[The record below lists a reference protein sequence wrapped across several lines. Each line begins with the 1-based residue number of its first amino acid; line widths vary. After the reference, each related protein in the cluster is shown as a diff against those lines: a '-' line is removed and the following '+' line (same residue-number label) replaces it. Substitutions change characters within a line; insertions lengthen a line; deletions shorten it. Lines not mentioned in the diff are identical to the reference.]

1 MKYYIIKYKYTC
13 CYFIFRSVCVNKL
26 HPDKKH
32 EEEKATMNRKKRN
45 GKSFLSLLLAVI
57 MTVSLLQM
65 ANQATAVH
73 AEEASPEVVQEDAGT
88 VSGQQE
94 DIQAEVSADAAEPSQ
109 EETILTENTVTY
121 VPDSGTL
128 PDADELF
135 AGYVEEQF
143 YGDGASPATGSGD
156 GLSVRRS
163 PSMSLFY
170 SGVQAFANYGGSI
183 FTGRALDVYQQLDQK
198 IAEVAANG
206 GDTRFTV
213 TLADPITGATREE
226 AEQLLSTEVN
236 LDTLFDS
243 LLADNPYDLYWYDKT
258 TGTGVSYNIGTG
270 QQATISQIIFEFYV
284 AVEYQEG
291 SNLAVSTSKATAAG
305 NAARTAQGIAAQYVG
320 LSPYA
325 QMSAFKD
332 EICELTDYN
341 HSVVSGAAYGD
352 PWQIIYVFDNDP
364 NTTVV
369 CEGYAKAFQYLCDL
383 NGLTSYTVTGP
394 MGGGTGAGPHMWNI
408 VTLDGQNYLVDVTN
422 SDTGTAGQ
430 NGELFLA
437 GTTGSVGG
445 GYTFQA
451 GGLNVSYEY
460 DPEMV
465 ALYGNTILTLASSN
479 YTPSQTVPMV
489 TVSATAQN
497 VTYGYDSASAPQ
509 LMAAIQNVDGTGATY
524 QWYQV
529 DAQGN
534 ATPVSSATAA
544 SYTLPTGL
552 GAGTYTYYCQVTVGG
567 QTGVS
572 SRITVTVD
580 KATVTPVLNGT
591 TTKEYDGT
599 TNGPSGL
606 SIGLEGVVTGDAV
619 SASAQSYAYN
629 SADVST
635 ANQITASG
643 ITLDTASEVNY
654 QLAATTVSVAG
665 TITRRPVTITPDP
678 GQKKEEGQAD
688 PTLTYTVT
696 SGSVVAGETL
706 QGALSR
712 AAGEAVGNYA
722 ITQGTL
728 TNDLNPNYDI
738 SFTGNVT
745 FEISEYLTYTITFVA
760 DGVTVSTVTVRPGES
775 LAPTAFPMIPTKAG
789 YDTISPVWDPGSI
802 TNVTSDMTVNA
813 VYFSSQAQ
821 EVTLPASASGY
832 GMKLILE
839 SGITTVPDS
848 LVGNTALDTP
858 EKLQTALQTAI
869 TQTGVSADAANTSL
883 YNVTLMVDEGNGWI
897 IAGPEHFGTN
907 GGLTVTMPYPAGTG
921 MNTHD
926 FTVAHMFTN
935 TDFGKQPGEIEI
947 PVVTKTNA
955 GIQFSVTGLSPIMI
969 SWRAAQTTTPTTP
982 GGTPTT
988 PGGTQ
993 TTPGNTQT
1001 TVAGST
1007 QTATSAS
1014 GTPTTGDSSDMA
1026 MVYAGL
1032 LASCA
1037 ILLGVTVYRK
1047 KKAQ

>member
-1 MKYYIIKYKYTC
+1 
-13 CYFIFRSVCVNKL
+13 
-26 HPDKKH
+26 
-32 EEEKATMNRKKRN
+32 MNRKKRN

-65 ANQATAVH
+65 GNQATDVH
-73 AEEASPEVVQEDAGT
+73 AEEASPEVVQEDSGT

-94 DIQAEVSADAAEPSQ
+94 DIQEEVSADAAEPSQ

-121 VPDSGTL
+121 VPDPGTL

-206 GDTRFTV
+206 GNTRFTV
-213 TLADPITGATREE
+213 TLADPITGATQGE

-236 LDTLFDS
+236 LNTLLDS

-258 TGTGVSYNIGTG
+258 AGTRMSYNISIG

-305 NAARTAQGIAAQYVG
+305 NAAQTAQGIAAQYVG

-408 VTLDGQNYLVDVTN
+408 VTLEGQNYLVDVTN

-437 GTTGSVGG
+437 GTTGSVAG

-479 YTPSQTVPMV
+479 YAPSQTVPTV

-497 VTYGYDSASAPQ
+497 VTYGYDSTSAPQ
-509 LMAAIQNVDGTGATY
+509 LSAAIQNVDGTGATY

-529 DAQGN
+529 DAQGS
-534 ATPVSSATAA
+534 ATPVSNGTAA

-606 SIGLEGVVTGDAV
+606 SIGLEGVVTGDTV

-760 DGVTVSTVTVRPGES
+760 DGVTVGTVTVRPGES
-775 LAPTAFPMIPTKAG
+775 LAPTAFPTIPTKAG

-907 GGLTVTMPYPAGTG
+907 GGLTVTIPYPAGTG

-988 PGGTQ
+988 PGGTTTTPGGTQ

>member
-1 MKYYIIKYKYTC
+1 
-13 CYFIFRSVCVNKL
+13 
-26 HPDKKH
+26 
-32 EEEKATMNRKKRN
+32 MNRKKRN

-65 ANQATAVH
+65 GNQATDVH
-73 AEEASPEVVQEDAGT
+73 AEEASPEVVQEDSGT

-94 DIQAEVSADAAEPSQ
+94 DIQEEVSADAAEPSQ

-121 VPDSGTL
+121 VPDPGTL

-206 GDTRFTV
+206 GNTRFTV
-213 TLADPITGATREE
+213 TLADPITGATQGE

-236 LDTLFDS
+236 LNTLLDS

-258 TGTGVSYNIGTG
+258 AGTRMSYNISIG

-305 NAARTAQGIAAQYVG
+305 NAAQTAQGIAAQYVG

-408 VTLDGQNYLVDVTN
+408 VTLEGQNYLVDVTN

-437 GTTGSVGG
+437 GTTGSVAG

-451 GGLNVSYEY
+451 GGVNVSYEY

-479 YTPSQTVPMV
+479 YAPSQTVPTV

-497 VTYGYDSASAPQ
+497 VTYGYDSTSAPQ
-509 LMAAIQNVDGTGATY
+509 LSAAIQNVDGTGATY

-529 DAQGN
+529 DAQGS
-534 ATPVSSATAA
+534 ATPVSNGTAA

-606 SIGLEGVVTGDAV
+606 SIGLEGVVTGDTV

-760 DGVTVSTVTVRPGES
+760 DGVTVGTVTVRPGES
-775 LAPTAFPMIPTKAG
+775 LAPTAFPTIPTKAG

-988 PGGTQ
+988 PGGTTTTPGGTQ

-1037 ILLGVTVYRK
+1037 ILLGVTVYRRR
-1047 KKAQ
+1047 KAQ

>member
-1 MKYYIIKYKYTC
+1 
-13 CYFIFRSVCVNKL
+13 
-26 HPDKKH
+26 
-32 EEEKATMNRKKRN
+32 MNRKKRN

-65 ANQATAVH
+65 GNQATDVH
-73 AEEASPEVVQEDAGT
+73 AEEASPEVVQEDSGT

-94 DIQAEVSADAAEPSQ
+94 DIQEEVSADAAEPSQ

-121 VPDSGTL
+121 VPDPGTL

-206 GDTRFTV
+206 GNTRFTV
-213 TLADPITGATREE
+213 TLADPITGATQGE

-236 LDTLFDS
+236 LNTLLDS

-258 TGTGVSYNIGTG
+258 AGTRMSYNISIG

-305 NAARTAQGIAAQYVG
+305 NAAQTAQGIAAQYVG

-408 VTLDGQNYLVDVTN
+408 VTLEGQNYLVDVTN

-437 GTTGSVGG
+437 GTTGSVAG

-479 YTPSQTVPMV
+479 YAPSQTVPTV

-497 VTYGYDSASAPQ
+497 VTYGYDSTSAPQ
-509 LMAAIQNVDGTGATY
+509 LSAAIQNVDGTGATY

-529 DAQGN
+529 DAQGS
-534 ATPVSSATAA
+534 ATPVSNGTAA

-606 SIGLEGVVTGDAV
+606 SIGLEGVVTGDTV

-760 DGVTVSTVTVRPGES
+760 DGVTVGTVTVRPGES
-775 LAPTAFPMIPTKAG
+775 LAPTAFPTIPTKAG

-988 PGGTQ
+988 PGGTTTTPGGTQ

-1037 ILLGVTVYRK
+1037 ILLGVTVYRRR
-1047 KKAQ
+1047 KAQ

>member
-1 MKYYIIKYKYTC
+1 
-13 CYFIFRSVCVNKL
+13 
-26 HPDKKH
+26 
-32 EEEKATMNRKKRN
+32 MNRKKRN

-65 ANQATAVH
+65 GNQATDVH
-73 AEEASPEVVQEDAGT
+73 AEEASPEVVQEDSGT

-94 DIQAEVSADAAEPSQ
+94 DIQEEVSADAAEPSQ

-121 VPDSGTL
+121 VPDPGTL

-206 GDTRFTV
+206 GNTRFTV
-213 TLADPITGATREE
+213 TLADPITGATQGE

-236 LDTLFDS
+236 LNTLLDS

-258 TGTGVSYNIGTG
+258 AGTRMSYNISIG

-305 NAARTAQGIAAQYVG
+305 NAAQTAQGIAAQYVG

-408 VTLDGQNYLVDVTN
+408 VTLEGQNYLVDVTN

-437 GTTGSVGG
+437 GTTGSVAG

-479 YTPSQTVPMV
+479 YAPSQTVPTV

-497 VTYGYDSASAPQ
+497 VTYGYDSTSAPQ
-509 LMAAIQNVDGTGATY
+509 LSAAIQNADGTGATY

-529 DAQGN
+529 DAQGS
-534 ATPVSSATAA
+534 ATPVSNGTAA

-606 SIGLEGVVTGDAV
+606 SIGLEGVVTGDTV

-760 DGVTVSTVTVRPGES
+760 DGVTVGTVTVRPGES
-775 LAPTAFPMIPTKAG
+775 LAPTAFPTIPTKAG

-988 PGGTQ
+988 PGGTTTTPGGTQ

-1037 ILLGVTVYRK
+1037 ILLGVTVYRRR
-1047 KKAQ
+1047 KAQ

>member
-1 MKYYIIKYKYTC
+1 
-13 CYFIFRSVCVNKL
+13 
-26 HPDKKH
+26 
-32 EEEKATMNRKKRN
+32 MNRKKRN

-65 ANQATAVH
+65 GNQATDVH

-94 DIQAEVSADAAEPSQ
+94 DIQEEVSADAAEPSQ
-109 EETILTENTVTY
+109 EETILTDNTVTY
-121 VPDSGTL
+121 VPDPGTL

-143 YGDGASPATGSGD
+143 YGDGASPATASGD

-170 SGVQAFANYGGSI
+170 SGVQAFANYGGSHLS
-183 FTGRALDVYQQLDQK
+183 GRNLQIYNSLK
-198 IAEVAANG
+198 TSILNVAANG
-206 GDTRFTV
+206 GSTTFTV
-213 TLADPITGATREE
+213 LLDSPITWAGDLSQAE
-226 AEQLLSTEVN
+226 AQFNANVDFYGIIDCLLV
-236 LDTLFDS
+236 DH
-243 LLADNPYDLYWYDKT
+243 PYELYWYDKT
-258 TGTGVSYNIGTG
+258 VGTKVSYSASSIG
-270 QQATISQIIFEFYV
+270 QQASITEIIFTFTV
-284 AVEYQEG
+284 AAAYQEG
-291 SNLAVSTSKATAAG
+291 NNLTVSAAQATAAG
-305 NAARTAQGIAAQYVG
+305 NAALAAKGIADQYAA
-320 LSPYA
+320 LSPYE
-325 QMSAFKD
+325 QMSAFMR
-332 EICELTDYN
+332 EICNLTDYD
-341 HSVVSGAAYGD
+341 HSAVSGTAYGD
-352 PWQIIYVFDNDP
+352 PWQIIHVFDNNP
-364 NTTVV
+364 STNVV

-383 NGLTSYTVTGP
+383 NGLTCYTVTGT
-394 MGGGTGAGPHMWNI
+394 MSGGTGAGLHMWNI

-422 SDTGTAGQ
+422 SDAGTVGQ
-430 NGELFLA
+430 NGGLFLA
-437 GTTGSVGG
+437 GTSGDVTN

-451 GGLNVSYEY
+451 GGASISYTY
-460 DPEMV
+460 DQEQIN
-465 ALYGNTILTLASSN
+465 LYGNTILTLASSN
-479 YTPSQTVPMV
+479 YTPSQTVPTV
-489 TVSATAQN
+489 TVSSTAQN

-534 ATPVSSATAA
+534 ATPVSGATAA

-643 ITLDTASEVNY
+643 IALDAAGEVNY
-654 QLAATTVSVAG
+654 QLSATTVSVAG
-665 TITRRPVTITPDP
+665 TITRRPVTITPDA

-688 PTLTYTVT
+688 PALTYTVT

-760 DGVTVSTVTVRPGES
+760 DGVTVGTVTVRPGES
-775 LAPTAFPMIPTKAG
+775 LAPTAFPTIPTKAG

-821 EVTLPASASGY
+821 EVSLPASASGY
-832 GMKLILE
+832 SMKLILE

-907 GGLTVTMPYPAGTG
+907 GGLTVTIPYPAGTG

-947 PVVTKTNA
+947 PAVTKTNA
-955 GIQFSVTGLSPIMI
+955 GIQFSVTGLSPVMI
-969 SWRAAQTTTPTTP
+969 SWRAAQTTIPTTPGGTPTTP
-982 GGTPTT
+982 GGTTTT

>member
-1 MKYYIIKYKYTC
+1 
-13 CYFIFRSVCVNKL
+13 
-26 HPDKKH
+26 
-32 EEEKATMNRKKRN
+32 MNRKKRN

-65 ANQATAVH
+65 GNQATDVH
-73 AEEASPEVVQEDAGT
+73 AEEASPEVVQEDSGT

-94 DIQAEVSADAAEPSQ
+94 DIQEEVSADAAEPSQ

-121 VPDSGTL
+121 VPDPGTL

-206 GDTRFTV
+206 GNTRFTV
-213 TLADPITGATREE
+213 TLADPITGATQGE

-236 LDTLFDS
+236 LNTLLDS

-258 TGTGVSYNIGTG
+258 AGTRMSYNISIG

-305 NAARTAQGIAAQYVG
+305 NAAQTAQGIAAQYVG

-408 VTLDGQNYLVDVTN
+408 VTLEGQNYLVDVTN

-437 GTTGSVGG
+437 GTTGSVAG

-479 YTPSQTVPMV
+479 YAPSQTVPTV

-497 VTYGYDSASAPQ
+497 VTYGYDSTSAPQ
-509 LMAAIQNVDGTGATY
+509 LSAAIQNVDGTGATY

-529 DAQGN
+529 DAQGS
-534 ATPVSSATAA
+534 ATPVSNGTAA

-606 SIGLEGVVTGDAV
+606 SIGLEGVVTGDTV

-738 SFTGNVT
+738 SFTVYVT

-760 DGVTVSTVTVRPGES
+760 DGVTVGTVTVRPGES
-775 LAPTAFPMIPTKAG
+775 LAPTAFPTIPTKAG

-988 PGGTQ
+988 PGGTTTTPGGTQ

-1037 ILLGVTVYRK
+1037 ILLGVTVYRRR
-1047 KKAQ
+1047 KAQ

>member
-1 MKYYIIKYKYTC
+1 
-13 CYFIFRSVCVNKL
+13 
-26 HPDKKH
+26 
-32 EEEKATMNRKKRN
+32 MNRKKRN

-65 ANQATAVH
+65 GNQATDVH
-73 AEEASPEVVQEDAGT
+73 AEEASPEVVQEDSGT

-94 DIQAEVSADAAEPSQ
+94 DIQEEVSADAAEPSQ

-121 VPDSGTL
+121 VPDPGTL

-206 GDTRFTV
+206 GNTRFTV
-213 TLADPITGATREE
+213 TLADPITGATQGE

-236 LDTLFDS
+236 LNTLLDS

-258 TGTGVSYNIGTG
+258 AGTRMSYNISIG

-305 NAARTAQGIAAQYVG
+305 NAAQTAQGIAAQYVG

-408 VTLDGQNYLVDVTN
+408 VTLEGQNYLVDVTN

-437 GTTGSVGG
+437 GTTGSVAG

-479 YTPSQTVPMV
+479 YAPSQTVPTV

-497 VTYGYDSASAPQ
+497 VTYGYDSTSAPQ
-509 LMAAIQNVDGTGATY
+509 LSAAIQNVDGTGATY

-529 DAQGN
+529 DAQGS
-534 ATPVSSATAA
+534 ATPVSNGTAA

-606 SIGLEGVVTGDAV
+606 SIGLEGVVTGDTV

-760 DGVTVSTVTVRPGES
+760 DGVTVGTVTVRPGES

-832 GMKLILE
+832 SMKLILE
-839 SGITTVPDS
+839 SGITTVPES

-869 TQTGVSADAANTSL
+869 TQTGVSADASNTSL

-907 GGLTVTMPYPAGTG
+907 GGLTVTIPYPAGTG

>member
-1 MKYYIIKYKYTC
+1 
-13 CYFIFRSVCVNKL
+13 
-26 HPDKKH
+26 
-32 EEEKATMNRKKRN
+32 MNRKKRN

-65 ANQATAVH
+65 GNQATDVH
-73 AEEASPEVVQEDAGT
+73 AEEASPEVVQEDSGT

-94 DIQAEVSADAAEPSQ
+94 DIQEEVSADAAEPSQ

-121 VPDSGTL
+121 VPDPGTL

-258 TGTGVSYNIGTG
+258 AGTRMSYNISIG

-305 NAARTAQGIAAQYVG
+305 NAAQTAQGIAAQYVG

-437 GTTGSVGG
+437 GTTGSVAG

-479 YTPSQTVPMV
+479 YAPSQTVPTV

-497 VTYGYDSASAPQ
+497 VTYGYDSTSAPQ
-509 LMAAIQNVDGTGATY
+509 LSAAIQNVDGTGATY

-529 DAQGN
+529 DAQGS
-534 ATPVSSATAA
+534 ATPVSNGTAA

-606 SIGLEGVVTGDAV
+606 SIGLEGVVTGDTV

-760 DGVTVSTVTVRPGES
+760 DGVTVGTVTVRPGES
-775 LAPTAFPMIPTKAG
+775 LAPTAFPTIPTKAG

-988 PGGTQ
+988 PGGTTTTPGGTQ

-1037 ILLGVTVYRK
+1037 ILLGVTVYRRR
-1047 KKAQ
+1047 KAQ

>member
-1 MKYYIIKYKYTC
+1 
-13 CYFIFRSVCVNKL
+13 
-26 HPDKKH
+26 
-32 EEEKATMNRKKRN
+32 MNRKKRN

-65 ANQATAVH
+65 GNQATDVH
-73 AEEASPEVVQEDAGT
+73 AEEASPEVVQEDSGT

-94 DIQAEVSADAAEPSQ
+94 DIQEEVSADAAEPSQ

-121 VPDSGTL
+121 VPDPGTL

-206 GDTRFTV
+206 GNTRFTV
-213 TLADPITGATREE
+213 TLADPITGATQGE

-236 LDTLFDS
+236 LNTLLDS

-258 TGTGVSYNIGTG
+258 AGTRMSYNISIG

-305 NAARTAQGIAAQYVG
+305 NAAQTAQGIAAQYVG

-408 VTLDGQNYLVDVTN
+408 VTLEGQNYLVDVTN

-437 GTTGSVGG
+437 GTTGSVAG

-479 YTPSQTVPMV
+479 YAPSQTVPTV

-497 VTYGYDSASAPQ
+497 VTYGYDSTSAPQ
-509 LMAAIQNVDGTGATY
+509 LSAAIQNVDGTGATY

-529 DAQGN
+529 DAQGS
-534 ATPVSSATAA
+534 ATPVSNGTAA

-643 ITLDTASEVNY
+643 IALDAAGEVNY
-654 QLAATTVSVAG
+654 QLTATTVSVAG
-665 TITRRPVTITPDP
+665 NITRRPVTITPDA

-821 EVTLPASASGY
+821 EVTLPASVSGY
-832 GMKLILE
+832 SMKLILE
-839 SGITTVPDS
+839 SGITTVPES

-907 GGLTVTMPYPAGTG
+907 GGLTVTIPYPAGTG

>member
-1 MKYYIIKYKYTC
+1 
-13 CYFIFRSVCVNKL
+13 
-26 HPDKKH
+26 
-32 EEEKATMNRKKRN
+32 MNRKKRN

-65 ANQATAVH
+65 GNQATDVH
-73 AEEASPEVVQEDAGT
+73 AEEASPEVVQEDSGT

-94 DIQAEVSADAAEPSQ
+94 DIQEEVSADAAEPSQ

-121 VPDSGTL
+121 VPDPGTL

-206 GDTRFTV
+206 GNTRFTV
-213 TLADPITGATREE
+213 TLADPITGATQGE

-236 LDTLFDS
+236 LNTLLDS

-258 TGTGVSYNIGTG
+258 AGTRMSYNISIG

-305 NAARTAQGIAAQYVG
+305 NAAQTAQGIAAQYVG

-364 NTTVV
+364 ATTVV

-408 VTLDGQNYLVDVTN
+408 VTLEGQNYLVDVTN

-437 GTTGSVGG
+437 GTTGSVAG

-479 YTPSQTVPMV
+479 YAPSQTVPTV

-497 VTYGYDSASAPQ
+497 VTYGYDSTSAPQ
-509 LMAAIQNVDGTGATY
+509 LSAAIQNVDGTGATY

-529 DAQGN
+529 DAQGS
-534 ATPVSSATAA
+534 ATPVSNGTAA

-606 SIGLEGVVTGDAV
+606 SIGLEGVVTGDTV

-643 ITLDTASEVNY
+643 IALNTAGEVNY

-760 DGVTVSTVTVRPGES
+760 DGVTVGTVTVRPGES
-775 LAPTAFPMIPTKAG
+775 LAPTAFPTIPTKAG

-988 PGGTQ
+988 PGGTTTTPGGTQ

-1037 ILLGVTVYRK
+1037 ILLGVTVYRRR
-1047 KKAQ
+1047 KAQ

>member
-1 MKYYIIKYKYTC
+1 
-13 CYFIFRSVCVNKL
+13 
-26 HPDKKH
+26 
-32 EEEKATMNRKKRN
+32 MNRKKRN

-57 MTVSLLQM
+57 MTVSLLQIG
-65 ANQATAVH
+65 NQATAVH
-73 AEEASPEVVQEDAGT
+73 AEEASPGGVQEDAGT

-94 DIQAEVSADAAEPSQ
+94 DIQEEVSADAAEPSQ

-121 VPDSGTL
+121 VPDPGTL
-128 PDADELF
+128 PDSDELF

-143 YGDGASPATGSGD
+143 YGYGASPTSGSGD

-170 SGVQAFANYGGSI
+170 SGVQAFANYGESI
-183 FTGRALDVYQQLDQK
+183 FNGRALDVYQQLDQK

-206 GDTRFTV
+206 GNTTFTV
-213 TLADPITGATREE
+213 TLADPITGATQEE

-236 LDTLFDS
+236 LETLLDS

-258 TGTGVSYNIGTG
+258 AGTRMSYNISIG
-270 QQATISQIIFEFYV
+270 QQATISRLSFEFYV

-291 SNLAVSTSKATAAG
+291 GNLAVSTSKATAAS
-305 NAARTAQGIAAQYVG
+305 NAARTAQGIAAQYAG
-320 LSPYA
+320 LPPYG

-341 HSVVSGAAYGD
+341 TPAAATPNMAYGD

-364 NTTVV
+364 ATTVV

-408 VTLDGQNYLVDVTN
+408 VTLEERNYLVDVTN

-437 GTTGSVGG
+437 GTTGSVTD
-445 GYTFQA
+445 GYIFQA
-451 GGLNVSYEY
+451 GGLSVSYNY

-465 ALYGNTILTLASSN
+465 TLYGNTILTLASSS
-479 YTPSQTVPMV
+479 YTPSQTVPTV
-489 TVSATAQN
+489 TVSATAQS
-497 VTYGYDSASAPQ
+497 VTYGYDSTSAPQ
-509 LMAAIQNVDGTGATY
+509 LTAAIQNVDGTGATY

-529 DAQGN
+529 DAQGS
-534 ATPVSSATAA
+534 ATPVSNATAA

-552 GAGTYTYYCQVTVGG
+552 GVGTYTYYCQATVGG

-572 SRITVTVD
+572 SRITVTVG

-599 TNGPSGL
+599 TNGPSGI
-606 SIGLEGVVTGDAV
+606 SIGLEGVVPGDTV

-643 ITLDTASEVNY
+643 IALNTAGEVNY

-665 TITRRPVTITPDP
+665 TITRRSVTITPDA
-678 GQKKEEGQAD
+678 GQKKVEGQAD

-706 QGALSR
+706 QGELSR
-712 AAGEAVGNYA
+712 ATGETIGTYT

-728 TNDLNPNYDI
+728 TNDLNPNYNI
-738 SFTGNVT
+738 SFVGNVT
-745 FEISEYLTYTITFVA
+745 FEIMEYLTHTITFVA
-760 DGVTVSTVTVRPGES
+760 DGVTIGTVMVGHGES
-775 LAPTAFPMIPTKAG
+775 LAPTVFPTIPTKAG
-789 YDTISPVWDPGSI
+789 YDTISPVWNPGSI

-813 VYFSSQAQ
+813 VYFGSQAQ
-821 EVTLPASASGY
+821 EVTLPASSSGY
-832 GMKLILE
+832 SMKLILE

-848 LVGNTALDTP
+848 LVGNTSLDTP
-858 EKLQTALQTAI
+858 EKIQTAI
-869 TQTGVSADAANTSL
+869 QTSIAQTGVSADATNTSL
-883 YNVTLMVDEGNGWI
+883 YNVTLMVDEGSGWI

-926 FTVAHMFTN
+926 FTVAHMITSA
-935 TDFGKQPGEIEI
+935 DFGKQPGEIEI
-947 PVVTKTNA
+947 PAVTKTNA

-969 SWRAAQTTTPTTP
+969 SWRAAQTTTPGDTQTTP
-982 GGTPTT
+982 GD
-988 PGGTQ
+988 TQ

-1007 QTATSAS
+1007 QTAADTS

-1037 ILLGVTVYRK
+1037 ILFGMTVYRRK
-1047 KKAQ
+1047 RAQ

>member
-1 MKYYIIKYKYTC
+1 
-13 CYFIFRSVCVNKL
+13 
-26 HPDKKH
+26 
-32 EEEKATMNRKKRN
+32 MNRKKRN

-65 ANQATAVH
+65 GNQATDVH
-73 AEEASPEVVQEDAGT
+73 AEEASPEVVQEDSGT

-94 DIQAEVSADAAEPSQ
+94 DIQEEVSADAAEPSQ

-121 VPDSGTL
+121 VPDPGTL

-206 GDTRFTV
+206 GNTRFTV
-213 TLADPITGATREE
+213 TLADPITGATQGE

-236 LDTLFDS
+236 LNTLLDS

-258 TGTGVSYNIGTG
+258 AGTRMSYNISIG

-305 NAARTAQGIAAQYVG
+305 NAAQTAQGIAAQYVG

-408 VTLDGQNYLVDVTN
+408 VTLEGQNYLVDVTN

-437 GTTGSVGG
+437 GTTGSVAG

-479 YTPSQTVPMV
+479 YAPSQTVPTV

-497 VTYGYDSASAPQ
+497 VTYGYDSTSAPQ
-509 LMAAIQNVDGTGATY
+509 LSAAIQNVDGTGATY

-529 DAQGN
+529 DAQGS
-534 ATPVSSATAA
+534 ATPVSNGTAA

-606 SIGLEGVVTGDAV
+606 SIGLEGVVTGDTV

-706 QGALSR
+706 QGELSR
-712 AAGEAVGNYA
+712 ATGETIGTYT

-728 TNDLNPNYDI
+728 TNDLNPNYNI
-738 SFTGNVT
+738 SFVGNVT
-745 FEISEYLTYTITFVA
+745 FEIMEYLTHTITFVA
-760 DGVTVSTVTVRPGES
+760 DGVTVGTVMVGHGES
-775 LAPTAFPMIPTKAG
+775 LAPTAFPTIPTKAG
-789 YDTISPVWDPGSI
+789 YDTISPVWNPGSI

-988 PGGTQ
+988 PGGTTTTPGGTQ

-1037 ILLGVTVYRK
+1037 ILLGVTVYRRR
-1047 KKAQ
+1047 KAQ

>member
-1 MKYYIIKYKYTC
+1 
-13 CYFIFRSVCVNKL
+13 
-26 HPDKKH
+26 
-32 EEEKATMNRKKRN
+32 
-45 GKSFLSLLLAVI
+45 
-57 MTVSLLQM
+57 
-65 ANQATAVH
+65 
-73 AEEASPEVVQEDAGT
+73 
-88 VSGQQE
+88 
-94 DIQAEVSADAAEPSQ
+94 
-109 EETILTENTVTY
+109 
-121 VPDSGTL
+121 
-128 PDADELF
+128 
-135 AGYVEEQF
+135 
-143 YGDGASPATGSGD
+143 
-156 GLSVRRS
+156 
-163 PSMSLFY
+163 MSLFY
-170 SGVQAFANYGGSI
+170 SGVQAFANYGESI
-183 FTGRALDVYQQLDQK
+183 FNGRALDVYQQLDQK

-206 GDTRFTV
+206 GNTTFTV
-213 TLADPITGATREE
+213 TLADPITGATQEE

-236 LDTLFDS
+236 LETLLDS

-258 TGTGVSYNIGTG
+258 AGTRMSYNISIG
-270 QQATISQIIFEFYV
+270 QQATISRLSFEFYV

-291 SNLAVSTSKATAAG
+291 GNLAVSTSKATAAS
-305 NAARTAQGIAAQYVG
+305 NAARTAQGIAAQYAG
-320 LSPYA
+320 LPPYG

-341 HSVVSGAAYGD
+341 TPAAATPNMAYGD

-364 NTTVV
+364 ATTVV

-408 VTLDGQNYLVDVTN
+408 VTLEERNYLVDVTN

-437 GTTGSVGG
+437 GTTGSVAD
-445 GYTFQA
+445 GYIFQA
-451 GGLNVSYEY
+451 GGLSVSYNY

-465 ALYGNTILTLASSN
+465 TLYGNTILTLASSS
-479 YTPSQTVPMV
+479 YTPSQTVPTV
-489 TVSATAQN
+489 TVSATAQS
-497 VTYGYDSASAPQ
+497 VTYGYDSTSAPQ
-509 LMAAIQNVDGTGATY
+509 LTAAIQNVDGTGATY

-529 DAQGN
+529 DAQGS
-534 ATPVSSATAA
+534 ATPVSNATAA

-552 GAGTYTYYCQVTVGG
+552 GAGTYTYYCQATVGG

-572 SRITVTVD
+572 SRITVTVG

-599 TNGPSGL
+599 TNGPSGI
-606 SIGLEGVVTGDAV
+606 SIGLEGVVPGDTV

-643 ITLDTASEVNY
+643 IALNTAGEVNY

-665 TITRRPVTITPDP
+665 TITRRSVTITPDA
-678 GQKKEEGQAD
+678 GQKKVEGQAD

-706 QGALSR
+706 QGELSR
-712 AAGEAVGNYA
+712 ATGETIGTYT

-728 TNDLNPNYDI
+728 TNDLNPNYNI
-738 SFTGNVT
+738 SFVGNVT
-745 FEISEYLTYTITFVA
+745 FEIMEYLTHTITFVA
-760 DGVTVSTVTVRPGES
+760 DGVTVGTVMVGHGES
-775 LAPTAFPMIPTKAG
+775 LAPTAFPTIPTKAG
-789 YDTISPVWDPGSI
+789 YDTISPVWNPGSI

-832 GMKLILE
+832 SMKLILE

-848 LVGNTALDTP
+848 LVGNTSLDTP
-858 EKLQTALQTAI
+858 EKIQTAI
-869 TQTGVSADAANTSL
+869 QTSIAQTGVSADATNTSL
-883 YNVTLMVDEGNGWI
+883 YNVTLMVDEGSGWI

-926 FTVAHMFTN
+926 FTVAHMITSA
-935 TDFGKQPGEIEI
+935 DFGKQPGEIEI
-947 PVVTKTNA
+947 PAVTKTNA

-969 SWRAAQTTTPTTP
+969 SWRAAQTTTPGDTQTTP
-982 GGTPTT
+982 GD
-988 PGGTQ
+988 TQ

-1007 QTATSAS
+1007 QTAADTS

-1037 ILLGVTVYRK
+1037 ILFVMTVYRRK
-1047 KKAQ
+1047 RAQ

>member
-1 MKYYIIKYKYTC
+1 
-13 CYFIFRSVCVNKL
+13 
-26 HPDKKH
+26 
-32 EEEKATMNRKKRN
+32 MNRKKRN

-94 DIQAEVSADAAEPSQ
+94 DIQEEVSADAAEPSQ

-121 VPDSGTL
+121 VPDPGTL

-206 GDTRFTV
+206 GNTRFTV
-213 TLADPITGATREE
+213 TLADPITGATQGE

-236 LDTLFDS
+236 LNTLLDS

-258 TGTGVSYNIGTG
+258 AGTRMSYNISIG

-305 NAARTAQGIAAQYVG
+305 NAAQTAQGIAAQYVG

-408 VTLDGQNYLVDVTN
+408 VTLEGQNYLVDVTN

-437 GTTGSVGG
+437 GTTGSVAG

-479 YTPSQTVPMV
+479 YAPSQTVPTV

-497 VTYGYDSASAPQ
+497 VTYGYDSTSAPQ
-509 LMAAIQNVDGTGATY
+509 LSAAIQNVDGTGATY

-529 DAQGN
+529 DAQGS
-534 ATPVSSATAA
+534 ATPVSNGTAA

-606 SIGLEGVVTGDAV
+606 SIGLEGVVTGDTV

-760 DGVTVSTVTVRPGES
+760 DGVTVGTVTVRPGES
-775 LAPTAFPMIPTKAG
+775 LAPTAFPTIPTKAG

-988 PGGTQ
+988 PGGTTTTPGGTQ

-1037 ILLGVTVYRK
+1037 ILLGVTVYRRR
-1047 KKAQ
+1047 KAQ